1 MAPGNR
7 TLFLNGRIP
16 RRFGNSTDSVILQQL
31 GTRSENRTSKTAS
44 VVCLIEV
51 KSTYFFFLKKRIS
64 FDNYI
69 KRRRRRK
76 VKQESKSQ
84 RWGEGLFVGRWIWFG
99 LVGLSQN
106 SKAGV
111 RILSLLRFRYRALSP
126 LISHIAHHLNS
137 QAYHIALFRSV
148 LFLDFLKADWRFRV
162 FFQINPFCFRFLSW
176 KPRV

>member
-84 RWGEGLFVGRWIWFG
+84 RWGEGLFVGR
-99 LVGLSQN
+99 
-106 SKAGV
+106 
-111 RILSLLRFRYRALSP
+111 
-126 LISHIAHHLNS
+126 
-137 QAYHIALFRSV
+137 
-148 LFLDFLKADWRFRV
+148 
-162 FFQINPFCFRFLSW
+162 
-176 KPRV
+176 

>member
-99 LVGLSQN
+99 LVWFGWTKSELKSRCPNSLPSPISLPRSLSSN
-106 SKAGV
+106 FSYCAPSEFTSVSYLLCFV
-111 RILSLLRFRYRALSP
+111 R
-126 LISHIAHHLNS
+126 
-137 QAYHIALFRSV
+137 
-148 LFLDFLKADWRFRV
+148 
-162 FFQINPFCFRFLSW
+162 FCFWIFW
-176 KPRV
+176 KWTGDFEYYFK